1 MKMHPLLEEK
11 NYLACDVEVAA
22 LNALQDYMENNV
34 TVYQNIFP
42 AKRQQKRVGFWCLEK
57 KL

>member
-11 NYLACDVEVAA
+11 NYLAYDVEVAA
-22 LNALQDYMENNV
+22 LNVLQDYMENNV

-42 AKRQQKRVGFWCLEK
+42 ANRQQKRVGFWCMEK
-57 KL
+57 